1 MTTQTPSTPRSAPVF
16 RITARDQVSALL
28 AVIVTLVAILAGLL
42 WRNTVEARTAS
53 YTAPSGAVVDYPESW
68 RLDATGADIGLV
80 RFSDTL
86 APEYPT
92 TFELRWLPVAPDAT
106 DEDALATAL
115 NTLALNRGRDLS
127 AFKLLDTQ
135 TGQTVKELPGAA
147 ASFVF
152 VHDPAG
158 MFQQGIPTVV
168 LGDDLLARKG
178 DRVYVFSLL
187 AARENRA
194 LAEQKFRAFVDS
206 ARLP

>member
-1 MTTQTPSTPRSAPVF
+1 MTTQTPSTPRSAPMF
-16 RITARDQVSALL
+16 RINTRDRVSALL

-42 WRNTVEARTAS
+42 WRNMVEARTRS
-53 YTAPSGAVVDYPESW
+53 YADPSGVTIEYPESW
-68 RLDATGADIGLV
+68 RLDATGADIGLIRV
-80 RFSDTL
+80 SDTL

-92 TFELRWLPVAPDAT
+92 TFELRWLPVAADAT

-127 AFKLLDTQ
+127 AFKLLDSQ

-158 MFQQGIPTVV
+158 MFQQGIPAVV

-187 AARENRA
+187 AARGNRA
-194 LAEQKFRAFVDS
+194 LAEQRFGAFVDS